1 MVESSR
7 SINSSINVWLDHHPN
22 QPEDYVFE
30 RSKTFIRKQKRHLP
44 DRNLSTRSSKRQ
56 QLMDISGNK
65 AKPLVQSPE
74 RKVRPTRQGQPPATS
89 TRSQR
94 SKKTA
99 QRPSTIN
106 PGPPELNCLEEEDPE
121 EMPTP
126 RPNPLGR
133 IPSLQAPSDDPQY
146 EAPPS
151 RGESSDSGD
160 PQKSRSRSPS
170 KRLEELQFSHMPVDP
185 RTWSSGKIPV
195 ELKELV
201 RDMQAI
207 GKGAGVIPLAV
218 KDKFAAIE
226 EDVLDFQWAQEGGK
240 AHGGKEEKPEPHKR
254 TRGLGH
260 AQFWDRVMTIHQA
273 TTECMD
279 RGYPEPAWNSEVHS
293 RVLRLALEGYWGEKE
308 VWYMD
313 ITVAR
318 ISNKSL
324 VPWNIATGAMQSKLV
339 DYAMVI
345 DPSRDFTGDPS
356 RSLHNHIIE
365 KLRSENT
372 GASINQT
379 AAGWVRFK
387 PIAVNIETK
396 KGAVAEDEA
405 HVQLGTWLTA
415 QYSRLR
421 QLMPD
426 KAITKLPSF
435 PVLSVQGQRWLL
447 MIASLQDNDRI
458 NLIKELYLGDTDSIA
473 GVYQVIAAIRRIA
486 RWINDVY
493 RPWFERE
500 ILSIKVG
507 VLTRS

>member
-7 SINSSINVWLDHHPN
+7 STSSSIDVWLDDHPN
-22 QPEDYVFE
+22 RPEDYVF
-30 RSKTFIRKQKRHLP
+30 KPPIRKRKRPLP
-44 DRNLSTRSSKRQ
+44 DQNRSTRSSKRQ
-56 QLMDISGNK
+56 QLMEISGNQE
-65 AKPLVQSPE
+65 KPLKQSPQ
-74 RKVRPTRQGQPPATS
+74 RKPRPSRQDQPPATP
-89 TRSQR
+89 TRLQR

-99 QRPSTIN
+99 QLPSTTN
-106 PGPPELNCLEEEDPE
+106 PEPIELECLEEEDPE
-121 EMPTP
+121 GIPTP
-126 RPNPLGR
+126 RPDRLGK
-133 IPSLQAPSDDPQY
+133 IPFLQARSDNTHY

-151 RGESSDSGD
+151 HGESSDSGD
-160 PQKSRSRSPS
+160 PKKSRSRSPS
-170 KRLEELQFSHMPVDP
+170 KRLEDHQFSEMPIDR

-207 GKGAGVIPLAV
+207 GKGAGVIPSAV
-218 KDKFAAIE
+218 KDKFAATE
-226 EDVLDFQWAQEGGK
+226 ENILDFQWAGEGGK
-240 AHGGKEEKPEPHKR
+240 GHGRKEEKHAPDR
-254 TRGLGH
+254 ITGGLGH
-260 AQFWDRVMTIHQA
+260 ARFWDRVSTIHQA

-293 RVLRLALEGYWGEKE
+293 RVLRLALAGYWGEKE

-318 ISNKSL
+318 IANKSL
-324 VPWNIATGAMQSKLV
+324 VPWNIATGAMQSKMV

-345 DPSRDFTGDPS
+345 NPSQDFTGHPS
-356 RSLHNHIIE
+356 QSLHNHIIE
-365 KLRSENT
+365 KLRSEDT

-379 AAGWVRFK
+379 AAAWVRFK

-426 KAITKLPSF
+426 KATTKLPSF

-458 NLIKELYLGDTDSIA
+458 NLIKELYLGDTDSRG

-486 RWINDVY
+486 EWINDVY

-500 ILSIKVG
+500 ILGIKSG
-507 VLTRS
+507 VLIRP